1 MVLAYIKIKMYFFS
15 SYESLFVACSYKP
28 NQLSYFFSKQ
38 TTSKS
43 LHLLHHTNTPYTM
56 KCNYCKQKCTKQ
68 GRQINGKQKY
78 RCKSCYKYQQQH
90 YNKKVS
96 NQSIINLLKEGCGIR
111 SMSRLLK
118 ISPTTTIRKILNISN
133 QLKRPSIVRGK
144 IYEVDELCTYIGNKN
159 RKLWVAYSLRK
170 DNKEVVNFAVGTR
183 TKRML
188 QQIINSLLLSEAKTI
203 YTDKLNVYKSLIPV
217 AIHCS
222 KRYRI
227 NHIER
232 KNLTLR
238 THLKRLNRRTICFS
252 KSILM
257 LTACLKI
264 YFWG

>member
-1 MVLAYIKIKMYFFS
+1 
-15 SYESLFVACSYKP
+15 
-28 NQLSYFFSKQ
+28 
-38 TTSKS
+38 
-43 LHLLHHTNTPYTM
+43 
-56 KCNYCKQKCTKQ
+56 
-68 GRQINGKQKY
+68 
-78 RCKSCYKYQQQH
+78 
-90 YNKKVS
+90 
-96 NQSIINLLKEGCGIR
+96 
-111 SMSRLLK
+111 MSRLLK

>member
-1 MVLAYIKIKMYFFS
+1 
-15 SYESLFVACSYKP
+15 
-28 NQLSYFFSKQ
+28 
-38 TTSKS
+38 
-43 LHLLHHTNTPYTM
+43 M
-56 KCNYCKQKCTKQ
+56 KCNYCKQKCTKE

-90 YNKKVS
+90 YNKKVAD
-96 NQSIINLLKEGCGIR
+96 QSIIDLLKEGCGIR
-111 SMSRLLK
+111 SISRLLA
-118 ISPTTTIRKILNISN
+118 ISPTTTIRRILYISN
-133 QLKRPSIVRGK
+133 QIQRPSIVRGK
-144 IYEVDELCTYIGNKN
+144 MYEVDELCTYIGNKS
-159 RKLWVAYSLRK
+159 RKKWVAYSLRK
-170 DNKEVVNFAVGTR
+170 DTKEVVNFAVGTR
-183 TKRML
+183 TKRTL
-188 QQIINSLLLSEAKTI
+188 QQLVNSLLLSEAKTI
-203 YTDKLNVYKSLIPV
+203 FTDKLNIYKSLIPE

-222 KRYRI
+222 RQYRI